1 MATLAELKVICQYA
15 GWVSTRSGSDAALT
29 QFINDTLETLVSLA
43 EWPEYFKR
51 DGSQAIVSGTDE
63 YTLSDGELGSELVT
77 NGDFDDA
84 SDWDTNGSVAISG
97 GEAVFTGTGQLTQAI
112 SLVAGHRYQATFRV
126 SNYVSGSV
134 DLDVGGTDGTN
145 RTANGTYTETIIA
158 GSDSDIHIQG
168 FNTPSLRV
176 DDVSVKEIVANID
189 SLGIVSRSG
198 TTLPL
203 EEIPVAEWLDKKT
216 SLAATGL
223 PSEYAV
229 EKGVSSGSTVVKLL
243 LYPEPTSSETLYYS
257 YKRKPVTMTTANSV
271 ADWPDTRIWLLAN
284 ALEYIMAQP

>member
-63 YTLSDGELGSELVT
+63 YTLSE
-77 NGDFDDA
+77 
-84 SDWDTNGSVAISG
+84 
-97 GEAVFTGTGQLTQAI
+97 TG
-112 SLVAGHRYQATFRV
+112 
-126 SNYVSGSV
+126 
-134 DLDVGGTDGTN
+134 
-145 RTANGTYTETIIA
+145 
-158 GSDSDIHIQG
+158 
-168 FNTPSLRV
+168 
-176 DDVSVKEIVANID
+176 ID

-198 TTLPL
+198 TTLAL
-203 EEIPVAEWLDKKT
+203 EEITVAEWLDKKK

-257 YKRKPVTMTTANSV
+257 YKRKPVRMTNANSV

-284 ALEYIMAQP
+284 ALEYIMAQPNNHIYSLHQPEFMEKVYTALGNSRASYMPIKVRDTVDKKELRIRDCYLTV